1 MFTKWLFLLATV
13 IPLNPHLSVKSSI
26 CRENEQTGVPIRVS
40 TEQIIPVFKRDQSQ
54 QCKENTG
61 IELGTMEK
69 DLISTGIKV
78 FKSIKG
84 QLLTGRDIAMCG
96 ALSSNINIFYIPL
109 KEKEKAIKSGF
120 YSCAPQL

>member
-13 IPLNPHLSVKSSI
+13 VPLNPHLSVKSSI
-26 CRENEQTGVPIRVS
+26 CQENSQTGVPIKIS
-40 TEQIIPVFKRDQSQ
+40 TEQIIPVFKRDQSR

-61 IELGTMEK
+61 IELGIMKK
-69 DLISTGIKV
+69 DLINTGIRV

-109 KEKEKAIKSGF
+109 KEKEKAIKRGF